1 MTPWYTPTNFKAWL
15 RRLLALRT
23 AMLLLL
29 MIALVV
35 TEFRFDWIENAVGA
49 YLVTTNSRRP
59 ESGTI
64 WDQGRQSD
72 MARQT
77 LAQYADQRQNVQRE
91 VRRATSMGQVVAGI
105 DSDRGAM
112 ISAPHFV
119 ELYLKLPPVL
129 SHEIISPYT
138 LLTQL
143 STGHWRRTFFER
155 QGQQLS
161 VYLLDDHSQ
170 VLHRLALGPGLLG
183 HIQRGEVAIHSSLY
197 HLSDFAAFIY
207 PAEQFFTALNALPA
221 SVRQGIIAHP
231 EDLLRVSGRI
241 VRVGISSDAVDGA
254 VDLGFEVE
262 DAEEPRVILMQGRPN
277 DVQRLKWILEEQAVT
292 QWSGS
297 GEAQP

>member
-1 MTPWYTPTNFKAWL
+1 
-15 RRLLALRT
+15 
-23 AMLLLL
+23 MLLLL

-49 YLVTTNSRRP
+49 FLVTTNSRRP

-105 DSDRGAM
+105 DSERGAM

-143 STGHWRRTFFER
+143 SAGHWRRTFFER

-170 VLHRLALGPGLLG
+170 VLHRLAVGPGLLG

-292 QWSGS
+292 KWSGS